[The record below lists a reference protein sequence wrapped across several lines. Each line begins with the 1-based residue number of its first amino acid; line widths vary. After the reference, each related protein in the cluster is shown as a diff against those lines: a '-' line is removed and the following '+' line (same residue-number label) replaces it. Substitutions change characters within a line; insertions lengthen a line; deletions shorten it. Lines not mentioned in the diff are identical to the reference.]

1 LAKLYGVDLATED
14 SNMKNI
20 ESRDELIA
28 RHDKHIENALIEY
41 GKGSTPVFAW
51 TLGKYYELQ
60 KHSIFSKID
69 EIKNDFSSYGG
80 ADKIVAAVHNSII
93 KFNDYETDEEPIIPF
108 LTSINIQKINFSKET
123 IIAAS
128 LYLLYF
134 KKVINSKYSEVAN
147 ARSKLV
153 SALTEKNLRQEKSTN
168 NSPTDLKNEDSELSK
183 LSRLKKELKKL
194 PETFQYLNVIP
205 NINPDLKIYVEEI
218 PPFFPN
224 LDIHSVYLAAALW
237 QDELAFE
244 KYSNLSL
251 EDRFQFASTID
262 SILPEQAWKYWLDDV
277 EELFE
282 PYFKK
287 TS

>member
-1 LAKLYGVDLATED
+1 MGKLYGVDLASEN
-14 SNMKNI
+14 SSMKII
-20 ESRDELIA
+20 ETRNELIA
-28 RHDKHIENALIEY
+28 RHDKHIESALVEY

-51 TLGKYYELQ
+51 TLRKYFELQ

-80 ADKIVAAVHNSII
+80 ADKIVESVHSSII
-93 KFNDYETDEEPIIPF
+93 KSNDFETDEEPIIPF
-108 LTSINIQKINFSKET
+108 LTSIKIQKINFSKET

-128 LYLLYF
+128 LYLLYL
-134 KKVINSKYSEVAN
+134 KKVVNSKYREVADG
-147 ARSKLV
+147 RSKLV
-153 SALTEKNLRQEKSTN
+153 SAIIEKNLRQEKSTN
-168 NSPTDLKNEDSELSK
+168 NLPTDLKNEDSELSK

-194 PETFQYLNVIP
+194 PETFQYINVIP
-205 NINPDLKIYVEEI
+205 NINPDLKIYVDEI
-218 PPFFPN
+218 PPLFPN
-224 LDIHSVYLAAALW
+224 LDIHTVYLAAALW

-251 EDRFQFASTID
+251 EERFQFASKID

-287 TS
+287 N